1 MESIIIYVVTLLGFF
16 YIYKAIKELDK
27 IYNIKKEG
35 IKTNATVTQILETK
49 HTDSYGDTTYN
60 YNYMVKFKNNRG
72 KEIEKEVDYPITK
85 KHKRNPPFSVGII
98 YKENEKE
105 KENYNILLESN
116 KGRNYS
122 FYFHLILGFGML
134 TYVIFN
140 NNGEFNKVIEYL
152 ENTLK

>member
-1 MESIIIYVVTLLGFF
+1 MESIIIYVVTFLGFY
-16 YIYKAIKELDK
+16 YIFKAIKELDK
-27 IYNIKKEG
+27 IYSIKKDG
-35 IKTNATVTQILETK
+35 IKANATVNQILETK
-49 HTDSYGDTTYN
+49 HTDSDGDISYSYN
-60 YNYMVKFKNNRG
+60 YIVKFKNKRG

-85 KHKRNPPFSVGII
+85 KHKQNPPFTVGII
-98 YKENEKE
+98 YKENER
-105 KENYNILLESN
+105 ENYNILLENN

-122 FYFHLILGFGML
+122 FYIYLFLGFGML

>member
-1 MESIIIYVVTLLGFF
+1 MESIIIYVVTFLGFY
-16 YIYKAIKELDK
+16 YIFKAIKELDK
-27 IYNIKKEG
+27 IYSIKKEG
-35 IKTNATVTQILETK
+35 IKANATVTEILETK
-49 HTDSYGDTTYN
+49 HTDSDGDISYSYN
-60 YNYMVKFKNNRG
+60 YIVKFKNKRG

-98 YKENEKE
+98 YKENERD
-105 KENYNILLESN
+105 NYNILLENN

-122 FYFHLILGFGML
+122 FYIYLILGFGLL

-140 NNGEFNKVIEYL
+140 NNGEFNTVIEYL